1 MTSARVK
8 RRGLEIIDTMHL
20 QPPASGQPLLMAD
33 APTPLATRR
42 GLLAAPALALTGCSI
57 FGTSPTELVLQITV
71 GARVNV
77 NELDQPSPVVLR
89 LYDLKATEGFL
100 GADFFDLYDRE
111 STRLGGDLLGRTETI
126 LVPGRNIEQAR
137 RTVPEEARF
146 LGAVAAYREIE
157 GAEWRVSTALRLN
170 SVNNL
175 TLVVESRS
183 ISLRQTRR

>member
-8 RRGLEIIDTMHL
+8 RRGLEMIDTMHL

-33 APTPLATRR
+33 APTPFATRR
-42 GLLAAPALALTGCSI
+42 GLLAAPALAGCSI

-146 LGAVAAYREIE
+146 MGAIAAYREIE

>member
-1 MTSARVK
+1 MTSAPVK
-8 RRGLEIIDTMHL
+8 PRGQGIVDTMYR
-20 QPPASGQPLLMAD
+20 QQSASEHPLPMAD
-33 APTPLATRR
+33 APRPFSARR
-42 GLLAAPALALTGCSI
+42 ALLAAPALMLGGCSI
-57 FGTSPTELVLQITV
+57 FGTSRTELVLQITV

-89 LYDLKATEGFL
+89 LYDLKVAEGFL

-111 STRLGGDLLGRTETI
+111 TTRLGGDLLGRTETI
-126 LVPGRNIEQAR
+126 LVPGRNVEQAR

-157 GAEWRVSTALRLN
+157 GADWRVSTALRLN
-170 SVNNL
+170 AVNNL
-175 TLVVESRS
+175 TLVVEQRS